1 VEFGL
6 LGEMQ
11 VRAEGRLLAAGPPQ
25 QSHVLAVLAAAAGRP
40 VTADT
45 LIDRV
50 WGDQPP
56 EGVRHAVHVYITG
69 LRRMLAQAG
78 ADRPVLVRRSAG
90 YLLDIEPDQVDL
102 YRFRALRER
111 AGHPDCPDE
120 QRAALLGEALTLW
133 RGQPLTGLPGAWAQ
147 RMRRTW
153 GEEYLSATL
162 DWADTQL
169 RRADP
174 SKVIGP
180 LTDLAA
186 EHPLVE
192 PLTGTL
198 MRALYAAGRAAEALD
213 RYEQVRRRLAEELG
227 LDPGADLQQLHRAI
241 LRGEPAP
248 TASRTPQ
255 PVVHRPG
262 PLAPDAP
269 AQLPADVAGFAG
281 RNHHLARLDQLL
293 KRAAE
298 QPTAVVI
305 SAIAGTAGVG
315 KTALAVHW
323 AHQASHQFPDGQLYV
338 NLRGFHPTGAV
349 MDPAEAIRGFLDA
362 FGVPPQRIPA
372 DPELQAALYRSHL
385 AGKRI
390 LVVLDNARDA
400 EQVRPLLPTAGGCL
414 ALITSRNQLT
424 GLVAVDGAV
433 PLTLDLLPAA
443 EARQLLTRRLGPERV
458 AAEPDAVDQ
467 LITACARLPLALAI
481 VAAHAATR
489 SHLPLG
495 ALADQLRTA
504 HDQLDT
510 LSTGDPVTDLR
521 AVFSP
526 SYQQLSPAARR
537 LFRLLGLHPGP
548 DISLPAAASLAGIA
562 PPRIRPLLAELTRA
576 NLLTEHTPGRYLLH
590 DLLRAYANE
599 QAHAHDPE
607 PDRHAAIHRV
617 LDHYL
622 NTAYTGAQL
631 LNPHRDPITLIA
643 AQPGVN
649 PERLTDPGQALAW
662 FTAEHQVLLTA
673 VRHAADTGFDTH
685 TWQLAWTL
693 ATFLNRHGHWND
705 RVATRE
711 AALAAAQ
718 RSADRPAQAWAHRR
732 LGDAL
737 HHLGRDDDA
746 HTHLRHALDLYR
758 QLADHTGQA
767 QTHLDLGSL
776 LNRLGRHR
784 EALRHNEHGH
794 DLFRAADHRAGQAYA
809 LNAIGW
815 CHAVLGDHQQALTFC
830 QQALGLHRDLDDR
843 LGESA
848 TWDSLGYVHHHL
860 GHHAQAIT
868 CYQHA
873 LDLFRDLGE
882 RYGEAVT
889 LTHLGDTQDAA
900 GDPDAA
906 HTAWRHALDIL
917 TELHHPDAT
926 QLRAKLNPPS

>member
-504 HDQLDT
+504 QDQLDT

-711 AALAAAQ
+711 TALAAAQ